1 MVRSVEKR
9 TEERVDGRTVE
20 RRNGRDDP
28 AEDPR
33 KNGTEKNDARGL
45 GNPSSDRKI
54 GKGRRAC
61 CHALRR

>member
-20 RRNGRDDP
+20 RRNGRDGP